1 MIRGIWCWSS
11 TPPSRHQTEW
21 DQWRHKGQRKGPTV
35 QTPQT
40 FSLSPGPKRKERCVP
55 RNCTLHPKEEG
66 KGETHR
72 GRSAG
77 SRRRTQHTVTQPRTQ
92 TLREPLQPCPGP
104 PAAAREAQS
113 AASLSRVL
121 VWQMGVQW
129 GAAPGH
135 LEYHLLGGVRGPPSS
150 LMERGWRE
158 CLAMA
163 LEFPANSSL
172 GKQPCA
178 LLNVCQ
184 GTFLEGVRGPVS
196 HTEDGAGTPVQP
208 GDSWRGSRMPPHP
221 QHRRPCRFGVRN
233 GKWVGGEA
241 CFPASAQISPEG
253 PGLRNPCLCGFFGK
267 VQWMRHI

>member
-40 FSLSPGPKRKERCVP
+40 FSLSPGPKRKERSVP
-55 RNCTLHPKEEG
+55 PNCTLHPKEEG

-129 GAAPGH
+129 GWH
-135 LEYHLLGGVRGPPSS
+135 L
-150 LMERGWRE
+150 
-158 CLAMA
+158 
-163 LEFPANSSL
+163 
-172 GKQPCA
+172 
-178 LLNVCQ
+178 
-184 GTFLEGVRGPVS
+184 GTWNIISLEGSEALHP
-196 HTEDGAGTPVQP
+196 H
-208 GDSWRGSRMPPHP
+208 SWRG
-221 QHRRPCRFGVRN
+221 
-233 GKWVGGEA
+233 VGGNVWLWRWNSQPT
-241 CFPASAQISPEG
+241 PALGSSRVLSSMCVRVHFWKG
-253 PGLRNPCLCGFFGK
+253 
-267 VQWMRHI
+267 